1 MTLNPPKEVEDR
13 NDVIIV
19 GNIVSV
25 PKFSHKFNNDNYYS
39 LIIEV
44 PRNSGKVDV
53 IHSFLPEFLV
63 NEEILTSGNKV
74 KVLGTL
80 IQSRLEDK
88 KDLSVLIVEYY
99 LTDEEYSNDIV
110 ITGRINNVF
119 DTKEIPGTTKR
130 IKQLILKKV
139 SDDNRFLTFKVSC
152 WNSISRLVESKY
164 SLGDIL
170 LVTGSISSSHNNS
183 IVLHEITASHI
194 TNA

>member
-1 MTLNPPKEVEDR
+1 M
-13 NDVIIV
+13 
-19 GNIVSV
+19 
-25 PKFSHKFNNDNYYS
+25 
-39 LIIEV
+39 
-44 PRNSGKVDV
+44 
-53 IHSFLPEFLV
+53 
-63 NEEILTSGNKV
+63 
-74 KVLGTL
+74 
-80 IQSRLEDK
+80 
-88 KDLSVLIVEYY
+88 
-99 LTDEEYSNDIV
+99 